1 MSSVCHQRSYP
12 ANRSGPIRL
21 VRSRQMSG
29 GSFGLLRVLATAH
42 LKFHCKFGGP
52 RLEALALE
60 MGGKGRRLFIK
71 VVLCLRFGETL
82 FLI

>member
-12 ANRSGPIRL
+12 ADGSGPIRF
-21 VRSRQMSG
+21 VRSRQMTG
-29 GSFGLLRVLATAH
+29 GSFGLLHVFATAH
-42 LKFHCKFGGP
+42 LKLHCKFGGP
-52 RLEALALE
+52 RREALAFE

-82 FLI
+82 LVI